1 MHSSFIMTLQL
12 KIEMSLEG
20 IVIGLQATT
29 KVLLELERAL
39 STISERLEN
48 IEIAISTGIDTDQI
62 ESSLQS
68 IDKALWE
75 IAQKP

>member
-1 MHSSFIMTLQL
+1 MTLQL

>member
-1 MHSSFIMTLQL
+1 MTLQL
-12 KIEMSLEG
+12 IIEMSLEG

-29 KVLLELERAL
+29 KVLLDLERAL

-48 IEIAISTGIDTDQI
+48 IEIAIPTGIDTDQI
-62 ESSLQS
+62 ESSLPS